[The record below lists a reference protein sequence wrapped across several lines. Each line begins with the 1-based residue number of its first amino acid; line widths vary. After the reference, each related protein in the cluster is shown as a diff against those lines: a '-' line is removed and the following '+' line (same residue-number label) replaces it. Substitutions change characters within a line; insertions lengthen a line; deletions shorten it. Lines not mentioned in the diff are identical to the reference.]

1 MLAKPLKN
9 LLEELD
15 SLQEE
20 IRAFFRNTDLSNLV
34 DKEFALAKLWRE
46 EIESDKKSIY
56 VLGKTSTGKSTFL
69 NFLLDFDAK
78 KTPLFKTSTDTQ
90 TGVIQ
95 TLEHCANL
103 TDAYAELIVK
113 DNEEIKKLPLNFL
126 QFGSDRKS
134 ILIELDSEEKI
145 IFFRDEIIAKSKE
158 EKSFDVMK
166 AINRIN
172 IKFPLKYLQNYKI
185 IDTPGLDSAVS
196 ETDSAVKENFYGKSS
211 ILWFMD
217 GSKRTLSDDLVL
229 INKNEQLF
237 SDSAGRINFI
247 INQFDDADYD
257 GDKTSQAIAERMQEM
272 QKKVKD
278 VLGQLPKQQIKPK
291 IYFTSF
297 LYPKKS
303 FSGKSTNE
311 IITEIQLD
319 QLSIEKDSYY
329 RNIHNLLTT
338 ISKIVQLKETLIT
351 GKYEELE
358 KGITKLEF
366 AQKKLDSKSKTDND
380 IVLSTQKLIAI
391 AVKELLEY
399 PNDFDTIK
407 NRKKFS
413 ERLISINVTI
423 KKKLNEIQDSNL
435 RLEIEDLPNYYK
447 ALQNVEIKNEFS
459 FRGKEK
465 FFIKHIYDGELK
477 EKKTELKLYISNIVD
492 NFKKI
497 MSPLHEDVTRYSQQQ
512 FAHVN
517 AQMIAQVAERE
528 KYTLTLKNLGNF
540 RKKIANLDKVL
551 LEEVEQKIS
560 EWKPQTSEKTLES
573 FVHLYAL
580 TQEHSNIQKFLKL

>member
-20 IRAFFRNTDLSNLV
+20 IREFFRNTDSSDLV

-95 TLEHCANL
+95 ILEHCENL
-103 TDAYAELIVK
+103 TDAYAELIIK
-113 DNEEIKKLPLNFL
+113 DNEEIKKLHSKFL

-134 ILIELDSEEKI
+134 IHIDLDSEEKI

-196 ETDSAVKENFYGKSS
+196 ETDSLVKENFYGKSS

-272 QKKVKD
+272 QKKMKD
-278 VLGQLPKQQIKPK
+278 VLGQLSKQQIEPR

-297 LYPKKS
+297 LYPKNS
-303 FSGKSTNE
+303 FSGKSTYE

-319 QLSIEKDSYY
+319 QLSIEKESYY
-329 RNIHNLLTT
+329 RNIHKLLTT
-338 ISKIVQLKETLIT
+338 ISKIVELKETLIT
-351 GKYEELE
+351 SKCEELE
-358 KGITKLEF
+358 KRITNLEF
-366 AQKKLDSKSKTDND
+366 AKKKLDSKSKTDND
-380 IVLSTQKLIAI
+380 IVLHTDKLIEI
-391 AVKELLEY
+391 AAKELQDY
-399 PNDFDTIK
+399 PNDFNTVN
-407 NRKKFS
+407 NRKKFA
-413 ERLISINVTI
+413 ERLNSINVTI
-423 KKKLNEIQDSNL
+423 KRNLKIIQESNL
-435 RLEIEDLPNYYK
+435 RLEIEDLPNYYE
-447 ALQNVEIKNEFS
+447 ALQNIEIKNEVL
-459 FRGKEK
+459 FRGTEQ
-465 FFIKHIYDGELK
+465 FFIKRIYDGELK
-477 EKKTELKLYISNIVD
+477 EKKSELKLYISNIVD

-497 MSPLHEDVTRYSQQQ
+497 SSPLREDVTIYSQQQ
-512 FAHVN
+512 SMHVN

-528 KYTLTLKNLGNF
+528 RYIFTLKNLVNF
-540 RKKIANLDKVL
+540 RQKIANLDNVL
-551 LEEVEQKIS
+551 LGDVEQKIS
-560 EWKPQTSEKTLES
+560 EWKPQTSKQTLES
-573 FVHLYAL
+573 FLHLYAL